1 MAKSWTDGAPAPVT
15 LQDHAHLEDPIS
27 YKIKKRLLGGPL
39 NRHTLSHQ
47 RLKKRYALGI
57 LSSDCI
63 SSSAYGSEQILI
75 ALLPAFG
82 LAAFALL
89 MPLTFVVLLI
99 LLIITLSYT
108 NVIDVY
114 TKTGGAYIVSRDNF
128 GSTASIIAAVALM
141 LDYIVTLAVQASA
154 GVLAIISTFPNLAPY
169 KVQMVLFVI
178 AFLTYGNLRGVKEAG
193 KAFAAPTYLFI
204 VGMYVV
210 FIVGMYKVFN
220 GTLEQLSTNQEG
232 AIKIGTEQGLLSAAA
247 IFILLRAFANGG
259 SSLTGLE
266 AISDGVAL
274 FQVPEAKNAKRT
286 LIIMSILL
294 GSLVLGVSWF
304 AHKIYALPYESGS
317 PTVISQIAKSIM
329 GDGAFGN
336 FWYIYVQFAT
346 TLILF
351 AGANTTYSAFPL
363 LCNFVATDGFLPK
376 WLTKRGHRLA
386 FSNGIIFLA
395 VGAVVFVITTGASV
409 EHLVAFYA
417 LGVFTGFTLAGLGMA
432 RHAKKHKTA
441 NWRTKWIINTIA
453 GSVSLAIVVIFSIVK
468 FNQGAWIILVLAPIL
483 VLSLVRLNKQYVREQ
498 AALSLAQARARAT
511 SITRHDVTV
520 LVDSVDLA
528 TVGAVRYARSLNPH
542 TLIAV
547 HFVIDDRRADDIK
560 RAWEATPAL
569 SDVSLELIDC
579 PDRRLTNAAL
589 DYAIRATADGDH
601 ELTLLLPR
609 RSYSRVLGKVLH
621 DQTAE
626 QIARPISQIP
636 RVVATIIPFDVAK
649 LLEERPIE
657 LHEAHETKT
666 RVKEATVA
674 SPTKRMVPPTN
685 LEPVSHYSEKVINIG
700 EVVWRKRA
708 HVQGRVTAMR
718 TSPTNDA
725 PMLEVE
731 MWDETGGIT
740 LQFLGR
746 RSLAGLDVG
755 AQLRAEGMVG
765 EVDGHLTIL
774 NPNYE
779 LLH

>member
-1 MAKSWTDGAPAPVT
+1 MAKSWTDGAPAPVA
-15 LQDHAHLEDPIS
+15 LKDHAHVNDPLS
-27 YKIKKRLLGGPL
+27 YKIKKRMLGGPL

-82 LAAFALL
+82 LAAFTLL
-89 MPLTFVVLLI
+89 MPLTFVVLII
-99 LLIITLSYT
+99 LTIITLSYT

-128 GSTASIIAAVALM
+128 GPTTSIIAAVALM

-154 GVLAIISTFPNLAPY
+154 GVLAIISTFPNLEPY
-169 KVQMVLFVI
+169 KVEMVLFVI

-204 VGMYVV
+204 IGMYVV
-210 FIVGMYKVFN
+210 FIVGIYKVFN
-220 GTLEQLSTNQEG
+220 GSLEQLSTNQEG
-232 AIKIGTEQGLLSAAA
+232 AVSIGTEQGLLSAAA

-274 FQVPEAKNAKRT
+274 FEVPEAKNAKKT

-304 AHKIYALPYESGS
+304 AHKLYALPYESGS
-317 PTVISQIAKSIM
+317 PTVISQIAKSVM
-329 GDGAFGN
+329 GDGPFGN

-351 AGANTTYSAFPL
+351 AGANTTYSAFPI

-376 WLTKRGHRLA
+376 QLTKRGHRLA

-395 VGAVVFVITTGASV
+395 VGAVIFVVTTGASV

-417 LGVFTGFTLAGLGMA
+417 LGVFTGFTLAGFGMA
-432 RHAKKHKTA
+432 RHAKRNKTDK
-441 NWRTKWIINTIA
+441 WRTKYVINTIA
-453 GSVSLAIVVIFSIVK
+453 GSVSLTVVIIFSIVK
-468 FNQGAWIILVLAPIL
+468 FTEGAWIILLIAPIA
-483 VLSLVRLNKQYVREQ
+483 VVSLVRLNRRYVREQ
-498 AALSLAQARARAT
+498 AVLSLAQERTRAT
-511 SITRHDVTV
+511 SIARHDVTV
-520 LVDSVDLA
+520 LVDNVDLA

-542 TLIAV
+542 TLKAV
-547 HFVIDDRRADDIK
+547 HFVIDDRRADDIQK
-560 RAWEATPAL
+560 AWAVTPAL

-579 PDRRLTNAAL
+579 PDRRLANAAL
-589 DYAIRATADGDH
+589 DYSIRATADGNH

-609 RSYSRVLGKVLH
+609 RSYSRVLGRILH

-626 QIARPISQIP
+626 QIASPISQLP

-649 LLEERPIE
+649 LLDGGTLDVQEQADE
-657 LHEAHETKT
+657 
-666 RVKEATVA
+666 KEKVSAATVA
-674 SPTKRMVPPTN
+674 EPSKRMVPPAN
-685 LEPVSHYSEKVINIG
+685 LEPVSHYSEKVIKIG
-700 EVVWRKRA
+700 EVIWRKRA
-708 HVQGRVTAMR
+708 HVQGRVTAIR
-718 TSPTNDA
+718 TSPANQA

-755 AQLRAEGMVG
+755 SQLRAEGMVG
-765 EVDGHLTIL
+765 EIDGLLTIL

>member
-1 MAKSWTDGAPAPVT
+1 

-82 LAAFALL
+82 LAAFTLL

-210 FIVGMYKVFN
+210 FIVGIYKVFN

-274 FQVPEAKNAKRT
+274 FQTPEAKNAKRT

-317 PTVISQIAKSIM
+317 PTVISQIAKSVM
-329 GDGAFGN
+329 GDSTFGN

-395 VGAVVFVITTGASV
+395 VGAVIFVITTGASV

-453 GSVSLAIVVIFSIVK
+453 GSVSLAIVIIFSIVK

-542 TLIAV
+542 TLCAV
-547 HFVIDDRRADDIK
+547 HFVIDDRRAEDIK

-609 RSYSRVLGKVLH
+609 RSYSRILGKVLH

-657 LHEAHETKT
+657 VHEAHESKS
-666 RVKEATVA
+666 RNNEAVVS
-674 SPTKRMVPPTN
+674 SPAKRMIPPTN
-685 LEPVSHYSEKVINIG
+685 LEPISHYSEKVINIG

-708 HVQGRVTAMR
+708 QVQGRVTAIR

-765 EVDGHLTIL
+765 EVDGLLTIL

>member
-1 MAKSWTDGAPAPVT
+1 

-82 LAAFALL
+82 LAAFTLL

-178 AFLTYGNLRGVKEAG
+178 VFLTYGNLRGVKEAG

-204 VGMYVV
+204 IGMYVV
-210 FIVGMYKVFN
+210 FVVGIYKVFN

-232 AIKIGTEQGLLSAAA
+232 AIEIGTEQGLLSAAA

-395 VGAVVFVITTGASV
+395 VGAVIFVVTTGASV

-441 NWRTKWIINTIA
+441 NWRTKWAINTVA
-453 GSVSLAIVVIFSIVK
+453 GSVSLAIVIIFSIVK

-542 TLIAV
+542 TLSAV

-609 RSYSRVLGKVLH
+609 RSYSRILGKVLH

-657 LHEAHETKT
+657 LHEAHESKVRINETS
-666 RVKEATVA
+666 VS
-674 SPTKRMVPPTN
+674 SPTKKMVPPAN

-708 HVQGRVTAMR
+708 QVQGRVTAIR

-765 EVDGHLTIL
+765 EVDGLLTIL

>member
-395 VGAVVFVITTGASV
+395 VGAVVFVVTTGASV

>member
-1 MAKSWTDGAPAPVT
+1 MAKSWTDGAPAPVA
-15 LQDHAHLEDPIS
+15 LKDHAHVNDPLS
-27 YKIKKRLLGGPL
+27 YKIKKRMLGGPL
-39 NRHTLSHQ
+39 NRHTLVHQ

-82 LAAFALL
+82 LAAFTLL

-99 LLIITLSYT
+99 LTIITLSYT

-128 GSTASIIAAVALM
+128 GPTTSIIAAVALM

-154 GVLAIISTFPNLAPY
+154 GVLAIISTFPNLEPY
-169 KVQMVLFVI
+169 KVEMVLFVI

-204 VGMYVV
+204 IGMYVV
-210 FIVGMYKVFN
+210 FIVGIYKVFN
-220 GTLEQLSTNQEG
+220 GSLEQLSTNQEG
-232 AIKIGTEQGLLSAAA
+232 AVTIGTEQGLLSAAA

-274 FQVPEAKNAKRT
+274 FEVPEAKNAKKT

-304 AHKIYALPYESGS
+304 AHKLYALPYESGS
-317 PTVISQIAKSIM
+317 PTVISQIAKSVM
-329 GDGAFGN
+329 GDGPFGN

-351 AGANTTYSAFPL
+351 AGANTTYSAFPI

-376 WLTKRGHRLA
+376 QLTKRGHRLA

-395 VGAVVFVITTGASV
+395 VGAVIFVVTTGASV

-417 LGVFTGFTLAGLGMA
+417 LGVFTGFTLAGFGMA
-432 RHAKKHKTA
+432 RHAKRNKSE
-441 NWRTKWIINTIA
+441 NWRTKYVINTIA
-453 GSVSLAIVVIFSIVK
+453 GSVSLVVVIIFSIVK
-468 FNQGAWIILVLAPIL
+468 FTEGAWIILLIAPIA
-483 VLSLVRLNKQYVREQ
+483 VVSLLRLNRRYVREQ
-498 AALSLAQARARAT
+498 AVLSLAQERTRAT
-511 SITRHDVTV
+511 SIARHDVTV
-520 LVDSVDLA
+520 LVDNVDLA

-542 TLIAV
+542 TLKAV
-547 HFVIDDRRADDIK
+547 HFVIDDRRADDIQK
-560 RAWEATPAL
+560 AWAVTPAL

-579 PDRRLTNAAL
+579 PDRRLANAAL
-589 DYAIRATADGDH
+589 DYSIRATADGNH

-609 RSYSRVLGKVLH
+609 RSYSRVLGRILH

-626 QIARPISQIP
+626 QIASPISQLP

-649 LLEERPIE
+649 LLDGGTLDVQEQADE
-657 LHEAHETKT
+657 
-666 RVKEATVA
+666 KEKVSTATVA
-674 SPTKRMVPPTN
+674 EPSKRMVPPAN
-685 LEPVSHYSEKVINIG
+685 LEPVSHYSEKVIKIG
-700 EVVWRKRA
+700 EVIWRKRA
-708 HVQGRVTAMR
+708 HVQGRVTAIR
-718 TSPTNDA
+718 TSPANQA

-731 MWDETGGIT
+731 MWDETGGVT

-755 AQLRAEGMVG
+755 SQLRAEGMVG
-765 EVDGHLTIL
+765 EVDGLLTIL

>member
-232 AIKIGTEQGLLSAAA
+232 AIKIGTEQGLLSVAA

-395 VGAVVFVITTGASV
+395 VGAVVFVVTTGASV

-498 AALSLAQARARAT
+498 SALSLAQARARAT

>member
-1 MAKSWTDGAPAPVT
+1 MAKSWTDGAPAPVA

-27 YKIKKRLLGGPL
+27 YKIKKAVLGGPL

-47 RLKKRYALGI
+47 RLKKRFALGI

-63 SSSAYGSEQILI
+63 SSSAYGSEQILL

-82 LAAFALL
+82 LAAFTLL
-89 MPLTFVVLLI
+89 MPLTFMVLAI
-99 LLIITLSYT
+99 LTIITLSYT

-128 GSTASIIAAVALM
+128 GPTTSIIAAVALM

-169 KVQMVLFVI
+169 KVQMVLAIIV
-178 AFLTYGNLRGVKEAG
+178 FLTYGNLRGVKEAG

-210 FIVGMYKVFN
+210 FVVGIYRVFN
-220 GTLEQLSTNQEG
+220 GSLEKLSTAQEG
-232 AIKIGTEQGLLSAAA
+232 AVHIGTEQGLLSAAA

-274 FQVPEAKNAKRT
+274 FEAPEAKNAKKT
-286 LIIMSILL
+286 LIIMSMLL

-304 AHKIYALPYESGS
+304 AYKIHALPYESGS
-317 PTVISQIAKSIM
+317 PTVISQIAKSVM
-329 GDGAFGN
+329 GEGPFGN
-336 FWYIYVQFAT
+336 FWFIYVQFAT

-351 AGANTTYSAFPL
+351 AGANTTYSAFPI

-376 WLTKRGHRLA
+376 QLTKRGHRLA

-395 VGAVVFVITTGASV
+395 VGAVIFVVATGASV

-417 LGVFTGFTLAGLGMA
+417 LGVFTGFTLSGFGMA
-432 RHAKKHKTA
+432 KHARKNQTQ
-441 NWRTKWIINTIA
+441 NWKVKIFLNGLA
-453 GSVSLAIVVIFSIVK
+453 GSVSLVVVVIFSIVK
-468 FNQGAWIILVLAPIL
+468 FTEGAWIILAIAFVSI
-483 VLSLVRLNKQYVREQ
+483 VSLLRLNRRYVREQ
-498 AALSLAQARARAT
+498 AVLSLSQEKTRAT
-511 SITRHDVTV
+511 SIARHDVTV
-520 LVDSVDLA
+520 LVDSVDIA

-542 TLIAV
+542 TLSAV
-547 HFVIDDRRADDIK
+547 HFVIDDRRADDITK
-560 RAWEATPAL
+560 AWAETPAL

-589 DYAIRATADGDH
+589 DYSIRATADGNH

-609 RSYSRVLGKVLH
+609 RSYSRILGKILH

-626 QIARPISQIP
+626 QIAAPISQLP
-636 RVVATIIPFDVAK
+636 RVVATIIPFDVVR
-649 LLEERPIE
+649 LLDEGPLN
-657 LHEAHETKT
+657 LHGSHDEAPKSTPT
-666 RVKEATVA
+666 QTVEPA
-674 SPTKRMVPPTN
+674 KRMVPPAN
-685 LEPVSHYSEKVINIG
+685 FEPVSHYSEKVIKIG
-700 EVVWRKRA
+700 EVIWRKRA
-708 HVQGRVTAMR
+708 HVQGRVTAIR
-718 TSPTNDA
+718 TSPTNQA

-765 EVDGHLTIL
+765 EVDGLLTIL